1 MPRGPDQAKA
11 KQQGNAYFTTAYP
24 QLSYIKSAK
33 RVWRVKKLILK
44 VADFEHR

>member
-33 RVWRVKKLILK
+33 RV
-44 VADFEHR
+44 